1 MTPDDFSALMREVSE
16 TIGPRPLNSDLD
28 TFLNQAFPGDGD
40 MVARIEQA
48 CRTGISE
55 GWLCQNEHGGIRFG
69 RPIKPSLAEHKFSVD
84 VVVMDDCKGPHH
96 AHPTGEIDLILP
108 DDDGADF
115 DGRGR
120 GWLVY
125 EPGTAHFP
133 TVSGGKAIVLYLL
146 PNGEIEFTRSKKG

>member
-1 MTPDDFSALMREVSE
+1 MTPDEFSTLMSDVSE
-16 TIGPRPLNSDLD
+16 TIGARPLDSELD
-28 TFLNQAFPGDGD
+28 AFLNENIPGDGEL
-40 MVARIEQA
+40 VAKIEQA
-48 CRTGISE
+48 CKSGIAD

-69 RPIKPSLAEHKFSVD
+69 RPIKPTLAQHNFSVD

-108 DDDGADF
+108 QDAGAQF

-146 PNGEIEFTRSKKG
+146 PNGEIEFTRSKKS